1 MYQGD
6 YQLIGSEMSFFTR
19 KLEAQLRCQ
28 QIPWRYLLKTE
39 QRKAELEAKAGTH
52 FIPLLM
58 TPEKWLIHDTIAI
71 GPMLNERFSERAVI
85 PETPEP
91 RQTARTGRTTSL
103 RRSGRYRCTGPAPRT
118 WNS

>member
-28 QIPWRYLLKTE
+28 QIPWHYMFKTE
-39 QRKAELEAKAGTH
+39 ERKAELEAKAGTH

-58 TPEKWLIHDTIAI
+58 TPDKWLIHDTIAI
-71 GPMLNERFSERAVI
+71 GPMLSERFRERAVV
-85 PETPEP
+85 PETPLQ
-91 RQTARTGRTTSL
+91 RACCSMDCGR
-103 RRSGRYRCTGPAPRT
+103 
-118 WNS
+118 